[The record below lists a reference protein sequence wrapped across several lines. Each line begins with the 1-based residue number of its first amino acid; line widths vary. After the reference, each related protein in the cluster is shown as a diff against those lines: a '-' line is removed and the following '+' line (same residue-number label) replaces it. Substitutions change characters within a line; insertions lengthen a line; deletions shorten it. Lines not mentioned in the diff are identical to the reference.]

1 MLGGTTRTVGA
12 AVSDLAQLVTE
23 KVKSTMSKTY
33 KSSMKGL

>member
-1 MLGGTTRTVGA
+1 MLGGTTRTVG